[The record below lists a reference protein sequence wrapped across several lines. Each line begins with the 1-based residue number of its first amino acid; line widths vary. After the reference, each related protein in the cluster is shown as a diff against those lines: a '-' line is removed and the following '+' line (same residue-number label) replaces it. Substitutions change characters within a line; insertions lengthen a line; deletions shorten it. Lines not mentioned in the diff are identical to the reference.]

1 MKSKY
6 FEISMKKLLVVLFIT
21 FATTLQAKNYYISAA
36 GNDANDG
43 LTTSTPWKTI
53 NKVNSFSFSS
63 SDYILFRRGDT
74 FYGGIVVKN
83 ANLNYDAYGTGA
95 KPVIT
100 GLSTVTG
107 WVNLGGNIWEA
118 PVVNVKSGVNLVLRA
133 GLIQQV
139 GRYPNSD
146 APNGGYLTY
155 TAATST
161 SITGPALSS
170 TTNWTGAEVTI
181 RINRWEIRRQIVT
194 SHSSGVVSFASNTT
208 PRLNFGYFF
217 QRDKRTLDKD
227 GEWWHDATNKKLRMY
242 FSSNNPSSYTIQIAT
257 IDTLFKSLQG
267 GLLISNL
274 SFNGSGK
281 KAIWINGGSGVSI
294 KNCDVNNSG
303 AAAITTWFTSN
314 VTVDN
319 CTTNNSLG
327 SGIRV
332 YNTGTGTQ
340 NLSVTNCNVDSTALI
355 AGMET
360 SNENNGGAGILCYG
374 GNGLVVQ
381 KNIITNCGYIGIH
394 WQGNDVYI
402 KYNYV
407 DKICMVRDDGGGI
420 YTVENGGSTLPV
432 RFNRNVIS
440 NIVLNAIG
448 ANNGSDN
455 AKSTSAKGLYFDLG
469 TRNVLIDSNTVA
481 NNKGGAFH
489 GNNNSSLTITNNVFY
504 NNGKS
509 YSLQRFADG
518 PLVRNMVIKKNIV
531 YPYRFEYRNL
541 GINVPS
547 LITKEADILA
557 MGLIDSNYYS
567 LRNVDTSLTCVTTN
581 GDLSNYKE
589 SAYDVSYLNGTIGVE
604 KHSKNV
610 INNGTFEYNA
620 SSAPRVVQFN
630 GLSKK
635 DVFGTVYNNSV
646 SIPAWSSKVLLDN
659 GTTATINKAPL
670 ANAGID
676 KIITLPTDT
685 TTLTG
690 SGTDTDGTISS
701 YEWIQLSGPSST
713 TITTT
718 NTAVTA
724 ISKLIQ
730 GVYQYQ
736 LTVTDNGGAIA
747 KDTVKVTVNAASLLP
762 AVNLLP
768 AINPASTVNGLEYKY
783 YEGNWTSLPSFSA
796 LIPVKTGVVTNFDL
810 SVANRVLQTG
820 FSFTGYINVPADG
833 QYTFYTSS
841 DDGSNLY
848 IDNVLTVTNDG
859 IHGTIEKSGSI
870 GLKAGK
876 HAITGLFFQQSGG
889 QVFVIKYEGNGIV
902 KQTIPTSALYRD
914 NLLPAIN
921 PTNIING
928 LDYKYYEG
936 SWTVLPDFSTLTHIK
951 AGATT
956 NFNLTLA
963 NRTSQYGFNFWGYIN
978 IPIDGQYKFYTS
990 SDDGSKLYID
1000 KVLIVSNDSIHGT
1013 IEKSGSIGLKAG
1025 KHAINGIFFQQSGGA
1040 VFNVSYES
1048 STIAKQTIPSSVLYR
1063 DNAAVARI
1071 ANGTSVN
1078 SSSAQSISNIS
1089 NITSALKITSFP
1101 NPTISEF
1108 RLFVE
1113 GGTNEK
1119 IEILVMDMNGSIVF
1133 QTQGTSNKTYK
1144 FGNSFMRGVYII
1156 KTIQGNAV
1164 QILKVIKG

>member
-1 MKSKY
+1 MKPIFITLY
-6 FEISMKKLLVVLFIT
+6 LFIA

-53 NKVNSFSFSS
+53 NKVNSFSFAAN
-63 SDYILFRRGDT
+63 DYILFRRGDT
-74 FYGGIVVKN
+74 FYGGIIVKN
-83 ANLNYDAYGTGA
+83 ANLNYDAYGTGP

-118 PVVNVKSGVNLVLRA
+118 PVVNVKSGVNLVLRG

-155 TAATST
+155 TASTST

-181 RINRWEIRRQIVT
+181 RINRWDIIRAPIT
-194 SHSSGVVSFASNTT
+194 SHSSGVVSFASIGNT

-217 QRDKRTLDKD
+217 QRDSRTLDKD
-227 GEWWHDATNKKLRMY
+227 GEWWHDAAKSKLRMC
-242 FSSNNPSSYTIQIAT
+242 FSSNDPNLYNIQIAT
-257 IDTLFKSLQG
+257 VDTLFKSLQG
-267 GLLISNL
+267 GLLVSNL

-281 KAIWINGGSGVSI
+281 KSIWTNGGSGVTI

-303 AAAITTWFTSN
+303 AEAITTWFTSN

-360 SNENNGGAGILCYG
+360 SNVNNGGAGILCYG
-374 GNGLVVQ
+374 GNGLTVQ
-381 KNIITNCGYIGIH
+381 KNTITNCGYVGIH

-407 DKICMVRDDGGGI
+407 DRICMVRDDGGGI

-432 RFNRNVIS
+432 RFNRNIVS

-747 KDTVKVTVNAASLLP
+747 KDTVQVTVNAIDNQTLKADAGTDITLILPINSTVLKGSSTGIITAYSWTKISGPAQFSIATPNNASTAISDLITGTYVFQFKVINNMGDSALAMVKVTASNGVLP
-762 AVNLLP
+762 VKLIDFTGNKNNDKIVLQWKVASEINVSHYAVERSEDGHSFVNIGQLNASNLLDIQMNYSFNDNLP
-768 AINPASTVNGLEYKY
+768 FDGINYYRLVMIDKNGMFTYSKTISVTVNNALSFRLNSISISSANTNIKMKINSN
-783 YEGNWTSLPSFSA
+783 YEQLLSIVIADVNGRIFF
-796 LIPVKTGVVTNFDL
+796 TN
-810 SVANRVLQTG
+810 SIKLQKG
-820 FSFTGYINVPADG
+820 FNV
-833 QYTFYTSS
+833 
-841 DDGSNLY
+841 
-848 IDNVLTVTNDG
+848 
-859 IHGTIEKSGSI
+859 IEKKI
-870 GLKAGK
+870 
-876 HAITGLFFQQSGG
+876 
-889 QVFVIKYEGNGIV
+889 
-902 KQTIPTSALYRD
+902 
-914 NLLPAIN
+914 
-921 PTNIING
+921 
-928 LDYKYYEG
+928 
-936 SWTVLPDFSTLTHIK
+936 
-951 AGATT
+951 
-956 NFNLTLA
+956 LTL
-963 NRTSQYGFNFWGYIN
+963 NTGMY
-978 IPIDGQYKFYTS
+978 YT
-990 SDDGSKLYID
+990 K
-1000 KVLIVSNDSIHGT
+1000 
-1013 IEKSGSIGLKAG
+1013 
-1025 KHAINGIFFQQSGGA
+1025 IFTPNQIITKTLLGG
-1040 VFNVSYES
+1040 N
-1048 STIAKQTIPSSVLYR
+1048 
-1063 DNAAVARI
+1063 
-1071 ANGTSVN
+1071 
-1078 SSSAQSISNIS
+1078 
-1089 NITSALKITSFP
+1089 
-1101 NPTISEF
+1101 
-1108 RLFVE
+1108 
-1113 GGTNEK
+1113 
-1119 IEILVMDMNGSIVF
+1119 
-1133 QTQGTSNKTYK
+1133 
-1144 FGNSFMRGVYII
+1144 
-1156 KTIQGNAV
+1156 
-1164 QILKVIKG
+1164 